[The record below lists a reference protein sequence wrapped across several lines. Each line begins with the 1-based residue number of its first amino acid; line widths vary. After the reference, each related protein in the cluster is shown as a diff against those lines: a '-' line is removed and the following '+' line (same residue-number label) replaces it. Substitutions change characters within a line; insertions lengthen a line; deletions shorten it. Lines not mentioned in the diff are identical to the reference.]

1 MHPRRINWIIRCVLA
16 GVLGILA
23 SGCRSPEHRNE
34 IGRTGVLSWNPH
46 LLFLNQVPH
55 DSLYVEVDA
64 VAGTEPGA
72 EVLAELERFL
82 RRYCD
87 KPGGI
92 TVARDD
98 VIARTAAAGYHH
110 EALALQYLDG
120 PQSVSNSNPAFIYVL
135 YFDSSL
141 RPDTGKPERSAV
153 HKHTRLRVDS
163 RYVDP
168 VSPHVNPEPYPA
180 AIYID
185 ERFLRTMPRQSE
197 TLIIR
202 HEAAHVLGLT
212 RNPNHGAEYHCT
224 RRQCLMASHL
234 NIGFFKLIL
243 GRYPF
248 VQTNLCE
255 ACDDDLVRGRN
266 EQSTNVRFAGPV
278 LVRSEREY
286 FVGSLPAEVS
296 LGAGDST
303 RFDVAKFLKRA
314 RDDGRRMKGQFSHRY
329 WADYSAEPAE
339 VERQIKQM
347 AEAQQDPLPIV
358 RDAARQLGA
367 RAQEALD
374 QARGKPKPR
383 GKD

>member
-1 MHPRRINWIIRCVLA
+1 
-16 GVLGILA
+16 
-23 SGCRSPEHRNE
+23 
-34 IGRTGVLSWNPH
+34 
-46 LLFLNQVPH
+46 LFLNRAPH

-72 EVLAELERFL
+72 EVLAELEKFL
-82 RRYCD
+82 GLYCD

-92 TVARDD
+92 TIARDD
-98 VIARTAAAGYHH
+98 VIARSVAAGYHH

-120 PQSVSNSNPAFIYVL
+120 PPGVSKSNPAFIYVL

-141 RPDTGKPERSAV
+141 RPDPNIPERSPV
-153 HKHTRLRVDS
+153 HKHTRSRVES

-168 VSPHVNPEPYPA
+168 VSPHINPEPYPA

-185 ERFLRTMPRQSE
+185 QRYLRTMPRQSE
-197 TLIIR
+197 PLIIR

-212 RNPNHGAEYHCT
+212 RNPNHGAQYHCT
-224 RRQCLMASHL
+224 HRQCLMASHL
-234 NIGFFKLIL
+234 NIGFFKFIL

-248 VQTNLCE
+248 AQTNLCE
-255 ACDDDLVRGRN
+255 ACQEDLVRARN
-266 EQSTNVRFAGPV
+266 EQTTNVWFSGPV

-286 FVGSLPAEVS
+286 FVGSLPAEVK

-303 RFDVAKFLKRA
+303 RFDAAKFLKQA
-314 RDDGRRMKGQFSHRY
+314 RKDGRRMKGQFKHRY
-329 WADYSAEPAE
+329 WADFSAEPAD

-347 AEAQQDPLPIV
+347 APAQQDALPIV
-358 RDAARQLGA
+358 RDAARQLAA

-374 QARGKPKPR
+374 QAHGKPKPP